1 MPDDRLAAVAKSI
14 GISRTPDS
22 TEALRRDIRTE
33 LGDLHPDRNGG
44 DFVSTDNRDRYNEL
58 SAALAELD
66 GDTGTTA
73 LVPVSTVA
81 PMVAAI
87 LEALNSTGQLD
98 AQKTSSAA
106 RTQAIRT
113 EAREEA
119 AYRFRLSRYTSG
131 VVGMIAS
138 AIWIFPTMVSAFG
151 SQDASTVLEASIL
164 APMFAHVLFEP
175 ISFGIGLYA
184 WMFFALTWFMEQN
197 DRSRIDWVTTDSARG
212 ALMRR
217 AISFARLRGEQDSI
231 TKADLRN
238 AVGSRFRPIFAL
250 RALGVRDVTASFLD
264 RVVAHHIN
272 ELTAQ
277 GVLTPSDSASL
288 SPRYTIAESVNS
300 ELNVGAGQSSE

>member
-1 MPDDRLAAVAKSI
+1 MPDDRLATVAKSL
-14 GISRTPDS
+14 GMSRTLES
-22 TEALRRDIRTE
+22 MEALRRDIRTE

-44 DFVSTDNRDRYNEL
+44 DFASTESRERYNEL
-58 SAALAELD
+58 SDALAELD

-73 LVPVSTVA
+73 LVPVETVA

-87 LEALNSTGQLD
+87 LEALNSSGQLD
-98 AQKTSSAA
+98 ARKPSSVAKGD
-106 RTQAIRT
+106 AIRA
-113 EAREEA
+113 EAKEEA

-131 VVGMIAS
+131 VVGMLAS
-138 AIWIFPTMVSAFG
+138 TIWLFPTMVSAFG
-151 SQDASTVLEASIL
+151 GEDASTVLEASIL
-164 APMFAHVLFEP
+164 APMFAHALFEP

-197 DRSRIDWVTTDSARG
+197 DRSRIDWVTTDAARG

-217 AISFARLRGEQDSI
+217 AISLARARGEHDSI
-231 TKADLRN
+231 TKADLRD

-264 RVVAHHIN
+264 RVVGHHIT

-277 GVLTPSDSASL
+277 GALTPSESASL
-288 SPRYTIAESVNS
+288 SPRYTIAESVTS
-300 ELNVGAGQSSE
+300 ELNAGVQ